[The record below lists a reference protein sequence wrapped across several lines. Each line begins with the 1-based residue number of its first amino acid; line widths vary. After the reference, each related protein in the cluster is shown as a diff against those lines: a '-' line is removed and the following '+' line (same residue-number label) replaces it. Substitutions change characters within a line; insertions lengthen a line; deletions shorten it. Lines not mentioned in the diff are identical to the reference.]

1 MLLRKILHETLV
13 KKLLAA
19 LRKSSIS
26 LKTATETSWYSKNG
40 SENPPVVS
48 TNFADLLGIVKE
60 IDTEENKRSNN
71 RGGNYEKGIQ
81 HCQN

>member
-1 MLLRKILHETLV
+1 LILRKILHETLV

-26 LKTATETSWYSKNG
+26 LKIAPEAAWDPKNS
-40 SENPPVVS
+40 SENPHLTS
-48 TNFADLLGIVKE
+48 TFFADFLGIVWE
-60 IDTEENKRSNN
+60 IDTGENKRSNN